1 MFSDNP
7 ISDIAEGTTKGIL
20 DWSSE
25 KIKIFIQKF
34 KDKKLAFIQD
44 NETIQIVKEQFNSG
58 ELNFYKNYIE
68 DKEILF
74 LVKLGL
80 TLRKLEGNTSRK
92 QNLRTKIFDRYEI
105 NGLHIA
111 QFVENGILNRYTAI
125 LIDDL
130 ISIED
135 LKKKIEST
143 LKNIEKHVLFVK
155 MSDSERN
162 VIENSRT
169 IVFANSPNIFIISGI
184 SSAAE
189 IIRKGEP
196 TITQLFTD
204 YNLEKISSG
213 YKETLFY
220 KRSLKF

>member
-1 MFSDNP
+1 MSSERFV
-7 ISDIAEGTTKGIL
+7 SDIAEGTTKGLL
-20 DWSSE
+20 DWSEE
-25 KIKIFIQKF
+25 KISDFILKF

-44 NETIQIVKEQFNSG
+44 KETIQIVKEQFNSG

-68 DKEILF
+68 DRDLLF
-74 LVKLGL
+74 IVKLGL
-80 TLRKLEGNTSRK
+80 TLRKLEGHTERK
-92 QNLRTKIFDRYEI
+92 QNLREKIFNKYET

-125 LIDDL
+125 LIDNL

-135 LKKKIEST
+135 LKKKIKDT

-155 MSDSERN
+155 TRDTERS

-189 IIRKGEP
+189 IIRKCEP
-196 TITQLFTD
+196 IITQLFID

-213 YKETLFY
+213 YKENLFY
-220 KRSLKF
+220 KRILK